1 MTYVV
6 NGTYSSATPRPGQC
20 LRTFLRQ
27 LGWFG
32 VKKGCDA
39 GDCGACSVLING
51 EPVHSC
57 VFPAFRAEGCEITT
71 IEGLANGGALHP
83 MQRAFLQAQG
93 FQCGF
98 CAPGMIV
105 TAASLNQAQR
115 ADLANALKGN
125 LCRCTGYRAIE
136 DAVRGVHHT
145 DETDPASP
153 CGHNVPAPAGPAVV
167 TGKARYTFDI
177 AVDGLLHMKLLRAPH
192 AHARILSIRDEQALA
207 VPGVVSVLTWKD
219 TPSRRFST
227 AQHELDTDD
236 PADTVILDD
245 VVRFAGQRVA
255 AVVAESEAAAEA
267 GCRRLIV
274 DYEVLP
280 AVVDPEAAMAPGA
293 PVIHDVGREARIH
306 DPARNILSEV
316 HGHIGDLEKG
326 LVAADFIHEATYVTQ
341 RVQHAHLETHGAVAW
356 LDAKGRLNVRSSTQ
370 TPFLTRRALCTLFD
384 LPPASVRVYC
394 DRVGGGFG
402 GKQEMLV
409 EDIVALAT
417 LRTGRPVKLEF
428 TREEQFIGATTRH
441 PMRIRVKAGVRR
453 DGTLTAIAMHV
464 ISNTG
469 AYGNHGAG
477 VLHHACSELIGVYR
491 CPNKK
496 VDGYA
501 VYTNTVPSGAFRGYG
516 LSQANFAIE
525 SAMDELAR
533 GVGMDPFALRRRNIV
548 RPGDPMVSTGAA
560 EDDVEYGSY
569 GLEECLTLV
578 EEALA
583 SGDGTAPPGAPW
595 LVGNGIALGMID
607 TVPPNGHHADARVT
621 LRDDGTYELVVG
633 TAEFGNGTTTV
644 HAQIAATALGT
655 TAARVRIRQSDTAQG
670 GHDTGAFGSTGT
682 VVAGLATLRACER
695 LREAITAFAAQQ
707 AGGTPDTWTL
717 QADAVAVNGQRI
729 GLGVLA
735 SAAKAAR
742 RELTATGSHAGTPRS
757 VAFNVQGFRVAV
769 NPHTGEIRILR
780 SVHAA
785 DAGFVI
791 NPMQCRGQIE
801 GGVAQALGATLYEEI
816 VIRPDGRVANPSFRN
831 YHIPAFA
838 DVPRTEVMLAQTSD
852 RLGPFG
858 AKPMSESPYNP
869 IAAALANAVADA
881 TGIRFTVLPLKADRI
896 FPALHEKF
904 GTPAQDTATRDDP
917 PSHAVQGT
925 AVPIAPYRPTIG
937 SAVTAPIGSTAK

>member
-1 MTYVV
+1 MSYLV
-6 NGTYSSATPRPGQC
+6 NGTYFSATPRPGQC

-57 VFPAFRAEGCEITT
+57 LIPAFRAEGCEITT
-71 IEGLANGGALHP
+71 IEGLASGGALHP

-98 CAPGMIV
+98 CSPGMII
-105 TAASLNQAQR
+105 TASSLNQAQR
-115 ADLANALKGN
+115 ADLANSLKGN

-136 DAVRGVHHT
+136 DAVRGVRHI

-153 CGHNVPAPAGPAVV
+153 CGRNVPAPAGPAVV

-207 VPGVVSVLTWKD
+207 VPGVVCVLTWKD
-219 TPSRRFST
+219 TPARRFST
-227 AQHELDTDD
+227 ARHELDTDD
-236 PADTVILDD
+236 PDDTVILDD

-255 AVVAESEAAAEA
+255 AVIADSEGAAEE

-280 AVVDPEAAMAPGA
+280 AVLDPEAAMARGA
-293 PVIHDVGREARIH
+293 PVIHDVGPQARIH
-306 DPARNILSEV
+306 DPSRNILSEV
-316 HGHIGDLEKG
+316 HGHIGDVEKG
-326 LVAADFIHEATYVTQ
+326 FAAADFVHEGTYLTQ

-356 LDAKGRLNVRSSTQ
+356 LDGKGRLNVRSSTQ
-370 TPFLTRRALCTLFD
+370 TPFLTRRALCSLFGLD
-384 LPPASVRVYC
+384 PAAVRVYC

-428 TREEQFIGATTRH
+428 TREEQFTGATTRH
-441 PMRIRVKAGVRR
+441 PMKIRIKAGVRR
-453 DGTLTAIAMHV
+453 DGTLTAIAMHIV
-464 ISNTG
+464 SNTG

-477 VLHHACSELIGVYR
+477 VLHHACGESIGVYR

-516 LSQANFAIE
+516 LSQTNFAVE
-525 SAMDELAR
+525 SAVDELAR
-533 GVGMDPFALRRRNIV
+533 GIGMDPFALRRRNIV
-548 RPGDPMVSTGAA
+548 RPSDPMVFTGDAQH
-560 EDDVEYGSY
+560 DVEYGSY
-569 GLEECLTLV
+569 GLEECLTHV

-583 SGDGTAPPGAPW
+583 NGARGAPPGQHW
-595 LVGNGIALGMID
+595 LVGNGVALGMID
-607 TVPPNGHHADARVT
+607 TVPPNGHHADVRVA

-655 TAARVRIRQSDTAQG
+655 TAARVRIRQSDTEHG

-682 VVAGLATLRACER
+682 VVAGLATMRACER
-695 LREAITAFAAQQ
+695 LRDAIKAFAAQQ
-707 AGGTPDTWTL
+707 AGGAADTWTL
-717 QADAVAVNGQRI
+717 EADAVAGHGQRVS
-729 GLGVLA
+729 LGALA
-735 SAAKAAR
+735 STAKGAR
-742 RELTATGSHAGTPRS
+742 RELAATGAHAGTPRS

-769 NPHTGEIRILR
+769 NPHTGEIVILR
-780 SVHAA
+780 SIHAA

-801 GGVAQALGATLYEEI
+801 GGVAQALGAALYEEI
-816 VIRPDGRVANPSFRN
+816 AIRPDGRVANPSFRN

-838 DVPRTEVMLAQTSD
+838 DVPRTEVMLAETSD

-858 AKPMSESPYNP
+858 AKSMSESPYNP
-869 IAAALANAVADA
+869 IAAALANAIADA

-896 FPALHEKF
+896 FPALYEKF
-904 GTPAQDTATRDDP
+904 GTAARDDEP
-917 PSHAVQGT
+917 PRALHRT
-925 AVPIAPYRPTIG
+925 AVRIAP
-937 SAVTAPIGSTAK
+937 